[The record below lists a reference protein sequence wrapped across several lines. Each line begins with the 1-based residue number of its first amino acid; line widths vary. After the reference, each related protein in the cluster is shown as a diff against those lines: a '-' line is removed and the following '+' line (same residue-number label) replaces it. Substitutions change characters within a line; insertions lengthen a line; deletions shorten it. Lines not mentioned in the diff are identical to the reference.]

1 MTAMNGVVL
10 FRWSIPHCVALGND
24 GDEVAMSLDTA
35 INILVTVTLIE
46 MMVLIGLQ
54 VTFAEIVNTART

>member
-1 MTAMNGVVL
+1 
-10 FRWSIPHCVALGND
+10 
-24 GDEVAMSLDTA
+24 MSLDPV

-46 MMVLIGLQ
+46 MMGLIGLQ

>member
-1 MTAMNGVVL
+1 
-10 FRWSIPHCVALGND
+10 
-24 GDEVAMSLDTA
+24 MSFDTA